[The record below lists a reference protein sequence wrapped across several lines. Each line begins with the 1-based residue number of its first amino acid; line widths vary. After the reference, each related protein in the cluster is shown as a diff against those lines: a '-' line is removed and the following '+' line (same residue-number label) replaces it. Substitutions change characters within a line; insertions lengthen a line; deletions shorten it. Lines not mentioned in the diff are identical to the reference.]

1 MDILLTHGSTL
12 VMIAAAVGFFM
23 AWGIGAND
31 VANAMGTSVGSKALT
46 IKQAIIIAMIFEFAG
61 AYLAGGEVT
70 STIRKGIIDPGQF
83 VDIPELLVFGMI
95 SALLAAATW
104 LLVASILGW
113 PVSTTHSIV
122 GAIIGFAAI
131 GVSPDTVAWGK
142 VGGIVGSWIITPL
155 ISGVIAFI
163 IFNSAQKLIFD
174 TDKPLEQAK
183 RYVPFYM
190 FLAGFVLSLVTIK
203 KGLKHIGLDNINLG
217 FYNFEIGGAGGYYLA
232 IIVAVVVAIIGKYF
246 ISRLNFDVKA
256 DKTTHYANVE
266 KVFAV
271 LMVVTACCMAF
282 AHGSNDVANA
292 IGPLAAVVSIVD
304 NGGEIAKK
312 AALVWWILPLGGL
325 GIVAGLAL
333 FGHRVIATI
342 GKGITHLTPSRGFA
356 AELAAACT
364 VVIAS
369 GAGLPISTTQTLVGA
384 VLGVG
389 MARGIAA
396 INLGVVRNIV
406 ISWVITL
413 PIGAGLS
420 IIFFWIMKAIFSA

>member
-1 MDILLTHGSTL
+1 MDILLNSGSTL
-12 VMIAAAVGFFM
+12 VIIAAVVGLFM

-70 STIRKGIIDPGQF
+70 STIRKGIIDASFF
-83 VDIPELLVFGMI
+83 VDSPELLVFGMI
-95 SALLAAATW
+95 SALFAAATW
-104 LLVASILGW
+104 LLIASALGW

-122 GAIIGFAAI
+122 GAIVGFAAM
-131 GVSPDTVAWGK
+131 GVSVDAVTWSK
-142 VGGIVGSWIITPL
+142 VGGIVGSWVITPL

-174 TDKPLEQAK
+174 TDKPLQQAK
-183 RYVPFYM
+183 RWVPLYM
-190 FLAGFVLSLVTIK
+190 FLAGFVLALVTIK
-203 KGLKHIGLDNINLG
+203 KGLKHLDLHIGNVD
-217 FYNFEIGGAGGYYLA
+217 GYIYA
-232 IIVAVVVAIIGKYF
+232 VITAVVVALVGKVF
-246 ISRLNFDVKA
+246 ISRIKFDESAALK
-256 DKTTHYANVE
+256 THYANVE
-266 KVFAV
+266 KVFAL
-271 LMVVTACCMAF
+271 LMIVTACAMAF

-304 NGGEIAKK
+304 NGGQIAAKSTI
-312 AALVWWILPLGGL
+312 AWWILPLGGF

-333 FGHRVIATI
+333 FGHKVMATI
-342 GKGITHLTPSRGFA
+342 GTGITHLTPSRGFA

-396 INLGVVRNIV
+396 INLSVVRNIV
-406 ISWVITL
+406 VSWVITL
-413 PIGAGLS
+413 PVGAGLS
-420 IIFFWIMKAIFSA
+420 IIFFWIMKSIFI